1 MKKIIEN
8 DLVQLTARIVVGF
21 MFILV
26 GLAKISDP
34 QLFAKEIANYRILP
48 ELLVNWTAIILP
60 WVELVCGL
68 LLIVGVRLKANSALI
83 GAMLAMF
90 IIFVASAWARGLDI
104 NCGCYSKIAEQ
115 TVGLQKILEN
125 VGLLLLAAV
134 SFFIPKQRISLENLI
149 EK

>member
-8 DLVQLTARIVVGF
+8 DIVQLISRLVVGF

-34 QLFAKEIANYRILP
+34 QLFAKEIANYRLLP
-48 ELLVNWTAIILP
+48 ELLVNWTAIVLP
-60 WVELVCGL
+60 WIELVCGL
-68 LLIVGVRLKANSALI
+68 LLIVGVRLKANSAMI
-83 GAMLAMF
+83 GAMLVMF

-104 NCGCYSKIAEQ
+104 NCGCYSKLAEQ

-125 VGLLLLAAV
+125 TGLLLLTAI
-134 SFFIPKQRISLENLI
+134 SFFMPSQRLSLENLI